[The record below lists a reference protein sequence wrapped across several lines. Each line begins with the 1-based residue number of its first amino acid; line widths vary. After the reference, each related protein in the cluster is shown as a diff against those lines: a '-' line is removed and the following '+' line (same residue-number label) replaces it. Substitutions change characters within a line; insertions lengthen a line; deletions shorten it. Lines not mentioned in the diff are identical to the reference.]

1 MIWTSYSPHSSRRW
15 QQQQQH
21 SPLFPTIGSRI
32 QKYSLKFTLQNTW
45 LTGHRV
51 LLSYGCTYETSWE
64 DCWAQKTSRYSLLRH
79 KRAQWEYEARSGYW
93 IWIGEY
99 SSYCIMQNAA
109 MVAKKLLVL
118 YVKFRTEKQSGETF
132 CFLNEYLLFS
142 YELLIGPQPT
152 FSERIVIFL

>member
-1 MIWTSYSPHSSRRW
+1 
-15 QQQQQH
+15 
-21 SPLFPTIGSRI
+21 
-32 QKYSLKFTLQNTW
+32 
-45 LTGHRV
+45 
-51 LLSYGCTYETSWE
+51 
-64 DCWAQKTSRYSLLRH
+64 
-79 KRAQWEYEARSGYW
+79 
-93 IWIGEY
+93 
-99 SSYCIMQNAA
+99 